1 MSVLT
6 STAVEGTLL
15 ETGFGQDGRRRV
27 VIESVTPEVDG
38 GRFPAKRVVGDL
50 VRVEADVFADGHDAI
65 LAAILYR
72 HESASQWQEVP
83 MQPMVNDRWFGEFRV
98 SQLGR
103 YHYTILG
110 WVDRFETWGAIC

>member
-27 VIESVTPEVDG
+27 VIESVT
-38 GRFPAKRVVGDL
+38 L
-50 VRVEADVFADGHDAI
+50 EADVFADGHDAI